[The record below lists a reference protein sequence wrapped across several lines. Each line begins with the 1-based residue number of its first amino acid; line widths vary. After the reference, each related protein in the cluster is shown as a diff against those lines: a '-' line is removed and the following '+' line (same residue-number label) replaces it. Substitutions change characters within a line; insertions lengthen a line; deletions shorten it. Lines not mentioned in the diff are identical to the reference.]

1 MNIIVQGEGKK
12 FYKPNE
18 VEISINFF
26 ANDKDY
32 EKVFEKGTKSVED
45 FIQNVLIVLNICKD
59 KLKTRNFRILQNIKY
74 DYKNNQEIE
83 NGFDY
88 NQSATLKLDYNMEII
103 SEFMKR
109 VTKLENP
116 PKYNM
121 TFNIKE
127 KEDAKKA
134 VISEAFVK
142 AKEKAEIIAITS
154 GKKLKECIKTDFMP
168 FEEKVI
174 SNSYIADSDLP
185 DLFEEETA
193 TETKFRHVIQN
204 IFTPEDIEIRETL
217 YCLWITE

>member
-134 VISEAFVK
+134 VIVEAFVK

-154 GKKLKECIKTDFMP
+154 GK
-168 FEEKVI
+168 
-174 SNSYIADSDLP
+174 N
-185 DLFEEETA
+185 
-193 TETKFRHVIQN
+193 
-204 IFTPEDIEIRETL
+204 
-217 YCLWITE
+217 